1 MKSLRVLPEV
11 EQEIDEALRW
21 FSEIDSGLAEAFK
34 LDLDHALQKLM
45 RQPMAWPPHLKGTR
59 RVLLDRFRYAVV
71 YRVYPNELLV
81 VAVMHQARRPGYWLG
96 RKG

>member
-11 EQEIDEALRW
+11 EQEIDEALR
-21 FSEIDSGLAEAFK
+21 
-34 LDLDHALQKLM
+34 
-45 RQPMAWPPHLKGTR
+45 
-59 RVLLDRFRYAVV
+59 

-96 RKG
+96 RKE